1 MGWLSNAQKRL
12 AEPIKTKQIGLF
24 AMNET
29 KPSTRDTTRF
39 PQTSH
44 AGAANVAAP
53 VAWNDPS
60 QRLPLISLI
69 ALTVLLVLAYFDMF
83 SLTSA
88 SWEDPLYSHGYIVP
102 LFALGLL
109 WMRWQ
114 PFQSVPAQE
123 RWLGLAILVGA
134 LAIRL
139 YAVRANMNPLDRYSF
154 LAALSGLFLMVGGLH
169 TLRWAGPAIGFL
181 FFMYPLPSIL
191 EQGVLWRLQTVASAA
206 STFILQT
213 MGVPAF
219 RQGNLITISG
229 MDLFVADACSGLRMV
244 TIFSALAVAMIFLIE
259 RPWWDKFM
267 IILSAIPIA
276 LIVNIIR
283 ITVTGLLYLAVGP
296 ENDYVKH
303 LGHDWAGYFMMPLA
317 LGFLWVELQV
327 LERLTIPVGK
337 AQLKPVGMRTAA
349 VPIR

>member
-1 MGWLSNAQKRL
+1 MSEA
-12 AEPIKTKQIGLF
+12 
-24 AMNET
+24 
-29 KPSTRDTTRF
+29 KPSVKDTTRTGQ
-39 PQTSH
+39 PLRATAQS
-44 AGAANVAAP
+44 AAAQVP
-53 VAWNDPS
+53 WNDPS
-60 QRLPLISLI
+60 QRVPLITLVV
-69 ALTVLLVLAYFDMF
+69 LTILLVIAYFDMF
-83 SLTSA
+83 ALTSA

-114 PFQSVPAQE
+114 PFRPVPAGE
-123 RWLGLAILVGA
+123 RWLGLAVLVGA
-134 LAIRL
+134 LLIRL
-139 YAVRANMNPLDRYSF
+139 LAVQSNMNPLDRYSF
-154 LAALSGLFLMVGGLH
+154 LLAISGLFLMVGGWH

-181 FFMYPLPSIL
+181 FFMYPLPAIL
-191 EQGVLWRLQTVASAA
+191 EQGVLWRLQTVASMA
-206 STFILQT
+206 STFLLQT
-213 MGVPAF
+213 MGVAAF

-267 IILSAIPIA
+267 ILLSAIPIA

-296 ENDYVKH
+296 ENEYVKH

-317 LGFLWVELQV
+317 LGFLWVELQF
-327 LERLTIPVGK
+327 LERLTIPVDT
-337 AQLKPVGMRTAA
+337 AQLKPIGGRTAA
-349 VPIR
+349 MPIR

>member
-1 MGWLSNAQKRL
+1 
-12 AEPIKTKQIGLF
+12 
-24 AMNET
+24 MNEK
-29 KPSTRDTTRF
+29 KPVVKDPVRF
-39 PQTSH
+39 PQVSH
-44 AGAANVAAP
+44 RAAEAEASH

-60 QRLPLISLI
+60 QRTPLI
-69 ALTVLLVLAYFDMF
+69 ALGVLTTLLVAAYWDMF
-83 SLTSA
+83 TLTSA

-102 LFALGLL
+102 LFSLGLL

-114 PFQSVPAQE
+114 PFRPVPSQE
-123 RWLGLAILVGA
+123 RWIGLAVLVVA
-134 LAIRL
+134 LVIRL
-139 YAVRANMNPLDRYSF
+139 LAVKAVMNPLDRYSF
-154 LAALSGLFLMVGGLH
+154 LLALSGVFLLVGGWH
-169 TLRWAGPAIGFL
+169 TVRWAGPAIGFL
-181 FFMYPLPSIL
+181 FFMYPLPAVL

-206 STFILQT
+206 STFLLQT

-317 LGFLWVELQV
+317 LGFLWVELQF
-327 LERLTIPVGK
+327 LERLTIPVDT
-337 AQLKPVGMRTAA
+337 AQLKPVGARAA
-349 VPIR
+349 AMPIR

>member
-1 MGWLSNAQKRL
+1 
-12 AEPIKTKQIGLF
+12 
-24 AMNET
+24 MNET
-29 KPSTRDTTRF
+29 KPSVKDPLRF
-39 PQTSH
+39 SQPPRATAQSTAPQ
-44 AGAANVAAP
+44 VL
-53 VAWNDPS
+53 WNDPS
-60 QRLPLISLI
+60 QRVPLITLA
-69 ALTVLLVLAYFDMF
+69 ALTALLVAAYWDMF
-83 SLTSA
+83 TLTSA

-102 LFALGLL
+102 LFSLGLM

-114 PFQSVPAQE
+114 PFRPVPVSE
-123 RWLGLAILVGA
+123 RWIGLAILVFG

-139 YAVRANMNPLDRYSF
+139 FAVQANMNPLDRYSF
-154 LAALSGLFLMVGGLH
+154 LVAIAGLFLMVGGWH
-169 TLRWAGPAIGFL
+169 TLRWAGPALGFL
-181 FFMYPLPSIL
+181 FFMYPLPAIL

-213 MGVPAF
+213 MGVAAF

-244 TIFSALAVAMIFLIE
+244 TIFSALAVAMIFLVE

-327 LERLTIPVGK
+327 LERLTIPVDS
-337 AQLKPVGMRTAA
+337 AQLKPIGARTAA
-349 VPIR
+349 MPIR

>member
-1 MGWLSNAQKRL
+1 
-12 AEPIKTKQIGLF
+12 
-24 AMNET
+24 MNEK
-29 KPSTRDTTRF
+29 KPAVKDPMRF
-39 PQTSH
+39 AQPSR
-44 AGAANVAAP
+44 VAAESASSQ
-53 VAWNDPS
+53 VSWSDPS
-60 QRLPLISLI
+60 QRLPLITLT
-69 ALTVLLVLAYFDMF
+69 ALTALLVAAYWDMF
-83 SLTSA
+83 ALTSA

-102 LFALGLL
+102 LFSLGLM

-114 PFQSVPAQE
+114 PFRPVPNRE
-123 RWLGLAILVGA
+123 RWIGLAVLVVA
-134 LAIRL
+134 LLIRL
-139 YAVRANMNPLDRYSF
+139 LAVKAVFNPMDRYSF
-154 LAALSGLFLMVGGLH
+154 LLAIFGLFLMVGGWH
-169 TLRWAGPAIGFL
+169 TVRWAGPALGFL
-181 FFMYPLPSIL
+181 FFMYPLPAVL

-213 MGVPAF
+213 MGVAAF

-327 LERLTIPVGK
+327 LERLTVPVDT
-337 AQLKPVGMRTAA
+337 AQLKPIGGRAPAMPVR
-349 VPIR
+349 

>member
-1 MGWLSNAQKRL
+1 
-12 AEPIKTKQIGLF
+12 
-24 AMNET
+24 MNEA
-29 KPSTRDTTRF
+29 KPPGKDSMRSVPPLRTTV
-39 PQTSH
+39 P
-44 AGAANVAAP
+44 GATAQSAAAQVP
-53 VAWNDPS
+53 WNDPS
-60 QRLPLISLI
+60 QRVPMITL
-69 ALTVLLVLAYFDMF
+69 AVLTALLVLAYLDMF
-83 SLTSA
+83 ALTSA

-114 PFQSVPAQE
+114 PFRPVPAGE

-134 LAIRL
+134 LSIRL
-139 YAVRANMNPLDRYSF
+139 FAVQANMNPLDRYSF
-154 LAALSGLFLMVGGLH
+154 LVAISGLFLMVGGWH

-191 EQGVLWRLQTVASAA
+191 EQGVLWRLQTVASMA
-206 STFILQT
+206 STFLLQT
-213 MGVPAF
+213 MGVAAF

-317 LGFLWVELQV
+317 LGFLWIELQF
-327 LERLTIPVGK
+327 LERLTIPVDTG
-337 AQLKPVGMRTAA
+337 QLKHMGSRTAA
-349 VPIR
+349 MPIR